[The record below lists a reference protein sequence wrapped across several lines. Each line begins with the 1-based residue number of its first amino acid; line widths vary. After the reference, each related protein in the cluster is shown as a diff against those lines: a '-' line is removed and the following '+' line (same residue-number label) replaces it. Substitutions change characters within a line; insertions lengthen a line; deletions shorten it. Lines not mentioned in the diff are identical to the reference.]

1 MFEAEAMRFAIF
13 GAGGMGACLG
23 GNLAQA
29 WPDGD
34 LNTKANPSGSIDM
47 GPFWRSDGNS
57 ALVK

>member
-1 MFEAEAMRFAIF
+1 MRFAIF